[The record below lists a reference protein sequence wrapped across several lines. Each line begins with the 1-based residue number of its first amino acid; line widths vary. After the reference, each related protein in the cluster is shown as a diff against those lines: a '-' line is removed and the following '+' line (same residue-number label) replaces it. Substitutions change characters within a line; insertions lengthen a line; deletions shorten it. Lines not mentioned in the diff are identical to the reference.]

1 MTCVVFYTLLLLY
14 ILISLLQKFMSVI
27 NMNAIDDDTI
37 NINITYTYVFLIKV
51 LKLPSRQRRW

>member
-37 NINITYTYVFLIKV
+37 NINITYTYVFL
-51 LKLPSRQRRW
+51 LRC